1 MNLAESTQRSDP
13 TVSGGLF
20 WPMAALIAFVVGLV
34 LGLNLRQPFV
44 QPFGRDEL
52 APEVRWQLEQ
62 SLRNDWPTTQPA
74 DLLVP

>member
-1 MNLAESTQRSDP
+1 MT
-13 TVSGGLF
+13 
-20 WPMAALIAFVVGLV
+20 ALIAFVVGLV